1 MQPVFPLVSIITPVY
16 NAEKYLK
23 TCIDS
28 VLKQTY
34 TNWEL
39 ILVNDG
45 STDGSLDII
54 KQYAQLDVRIKY
66 IDKINEGPSLSRKS
80 GTEQAKG
87 KYIQYLD
94 SDDFLQE
101 NAIEYLTWTD

>member
-1 MQPVFPLVSIITPVY
+1 MQPDFPLVSIITPVY

-80 GTEQAKG
+80 GTDQAKG
-87 KYIQYLD
+87 
-94 SDDFLQE
+94 
-101 NAIEYLTWTD
+101 

>member
-66 IDKINEGPSLSRKS
+66 IDKINEGPSLSRK
-80 GTEQAKG
+80 
-87 KYIQYLD
+87 
-94 SDDFLQE
+94 
-101 NAIEYLTWTD
+101 

>member
-80 GTEQAKG
+80 GTE
-87 KYIQYLD
+87 
-94 SDDFLQE
+94 
-101 NAIEYLTWTD
+101 

>member
-39 ILVNDG
+39 ILVMME
-45 STDGSLDII
+45 
-54 KQYAQLDVRIKY
+54 AQTAV
-66 IDKINEGPSLSRKS
+66 
-80 GTEQAKG
+80 
-87 KYIQYLD
+87 
-94 SDDFLQE
+94 
-101 NAIEYLTWTD
+101 

>member
-66 IDKINEGPSLSRKS
+66 IDKINEGQSLSRKS
-80 GTEQAKG
+80 GT
-87 KYIQYLD
+87 
-94 SDDFLQE
+94 
-101 NAIEYLTWTD
+101 

>member
-80 GTEQAKG
+80 GTEQAIPG
-87 KYIQYLD
+87 Q
-94 SDDFLQE
+94 
-101 NAIEYLTWTD
+101 

>member
-45 STDGSLDII
+45 STDGSPEN
-54 KQYAQLDVRIKY
+54 QAQS
-66 IDKINEGPSLSRKS
+66 N
-80 GTEQAKG
+80 QKG
-87 KYIQYLD
+87 STFNTCTVMIFCNKMRLNI
-94 SDDFLQE
+94 
-101 NAIEYLTWTD
+101 